1 MTTTT
6 INGVVL
12 NERISKKLA
21 FLQTGYAESIAN
33 ELDDAIGYLLE
44 EIGCEYR
51 DPKALIATLTTL
63 HNARTE
69 LLGLIP
75 DKEGGEQ

>member
-1 MTTTT
+1 MIETTV
-6 INGVVL
+6 NGVML

-21 FLQTGYAESIAN
+21 SLQYGYAKSIADG
-33 ELDDAIGYLLE
+33 LDDAIGYILE
-44 EIGCEYR
+44 EIGCEYKN
-51 DPKALIATLTTL
+51 PKALVETLTTL

-75 DKEGGEQ
+75 DKEGGNK

>member
-1 MTTTT
+1 MSTTTK
-6 INGVVL
+6 NGVVL

-21 FLQTGYAESIAN
+21 FLQDGYAKAIADG
-33 ELDDAIGYLLE
+33 LDNAIGYLLE
-44 EIGCEYR
+44 EMGSEYR
-51 DPKALIATLTTL
+51 NPKDFIATLTTL

-75 DKEGGEQ
+75 NEKGDTQ